1 MRPHNLKTRIFLDG
15 GNPDETKEII
25 KLLGFLDGQT
35 TNPTLIA
42 KTPGV
47 REHLE
52 RGGRFTSEDIYNY
65 YRAVVKKISALITRG
80 SVSIEVYADLSTK
93 ADEMLRQGREMF
105 SWIPNAHIKFPA
117 SQEGLIAAE
126 QAVKSGLRVNL
137 TLCFTQ
143 EQAAAVYAAT
153 RGAKRGD
160 VFVSPFI
167 GRLDDRGEN
176 GMDLIS
182 NIVGM
187 YRKGDGHVEV
197 LTASVRNMDHLLYA
211 VKLGSDIITVPFEIL
226 KEWGEKGLPMP
237 GDDYRYDSKGLRT
250 IPCKDSDLSKK
261 WQDYDISHDLTVKGM
276 ESFSK
281 DWNSLIG
288 QPAWA
293 RK

>member
-65 YRAVVKKISALITRG
+65 YRDVVKKISALIPRG

-237 GDDYRYDSKGLRT
+237 GDDYRYDSKGFRT

-276 ESFSK
+276 ENFSK

-288 QPAWA
+288 QPAGA
-293 RK
+293 RT